1 LSQNR
6 PPPPTVLVSSSA
18 SSERVPA
25 GTRLL
30 RALAWLL
37 VLVYF
42 VAGLGYLAL
51 RYLVWPNTALWL
63 PQVERVLAE
72 SIGKPLRIG
81 AVRAGFDGL
90 RPSLDVEGV
99 AVLGAGGEPAFS
111 VDRIHATLSLGS
123 LAAGQV
129 RFARLELV
137 APSLRIE
144 RLAADRFMVGGIEVD
159 LAGPGE
165 GRGGGAD
172 WLFAQRRIALR
183 GVDLAWIDRVSG
195 RVLELRGADLV
206 LGAVGR
212 RHRLSL
218 KVAQAPGLGSG
229 VDAAIE
235 LHRPA
240 FSRLADWRRW
250 TGELHL
256 AVARAELPALG
267 ALARDLHQS
276 ALARDLPRDALA
288 REQRTGDAAHPAVDF
303 SRGQAAARFWAR
315 FEGGAPVDALLK
327 LSAVEAELAL
337 ADGPLPVPRL
347 DLEAELSR
355 ERGGDSLLRLR
366 RLEAIVDDGLALR
379 ALPDAMQALRFDAGA
394 GLKGGELA
402 LDRFDA
408 GKLLA
413 LVQRLPMPDAL
424 RDRLAAIR
432 ADGVVER
439 LDLTWI
445 GAPRPF
451 GGGVPRYAIDARFD
465 GLSLAREA
473 PAPAP
478 GELGLPSF
486 RNLSG
491 TVTLN
496 EAGGRLTAAGRKS
509 VLVFPGLFAEPAI
522 PLEAI
527 DARVTWRMLPA
538 REGSAAPVEVDIEQ
552 VRFAAT
558 DAAGEASGRYT
569 SGGKGLGV
577 VDLSGSLSRAD
588 ATRVA
593 RYLPLEISAEVRNW
607 VARAIRAG
615 RSDDVKFV
623 LRGDLRD
630 FPYRAPGTG
639 LFRIDAALRDAT
651 LAYAPGW
658 PAIEKI
664 RGRLLFEGAGMD
676 IDAQSG
682 QLWGVTLGR
691 TRATIAE
698 YREALLRIEGSGD
711 GPAQDMLRFIDESPL
726 RNRIGDFSRGIDV
739 KGAARLRLK
748 LDIPLDEVET
758 TRVAGTVQFDGNDLV
773 LDTMIPP
780 FSRVAGTLAFTE
792 DSLALRG
799 MTGAFLGG
807 AVRVDGETTEAG
819 RLALRASGRAAA
831 DGIRLLADNALTRAL
846 DGATDWRATID
857 VRGQVP
863 AMVIESDLAGLST
876 RLPAPFAKQAGERWP
891 LRIETVPARA
901 ANGEGARRDTLSIA
915 MRDDVRLVFD
925 RERDPSSGSMK
936 VRRGVFALT
945 AEPLMPTAGFAVRL
959 QAPRVDIDAW
969 AAILGP
975 ALEGES
981 TDSGQAFSLL
991 PSELSL
997 IAQEFRL
1004 AGKELNEVVVGA
1016 TRSGGFWRANVHSRQ
1031 VDGFFTWRA
1040 ALPGQQIGTLNAR
1053 FGRLEI
1059 PRARGDEVASL
1070 LDSPPERLPALDVAA
1085 DELVLDGRRLG
1096 RLALRA
1102 VNAGGAAAPVWRVE
1116 MLSVDNAAAT
1126 LRAQGD
1132 WRSPRG
1138 GERRGMALQF
1148 ELDIAD
1154 AGRLLAL
1161 YGYPDTMRAGAGSLS
1176 GRIAWAGS
1184 PFAIDYPSMNGQ
1196 LSLKLGKGEFLKTD
1210 PGIAKLIGVLNLQ
1223 SLRRRLAF
1231 DFRDLFAEGFAF
1243 DEVSGS
1249 AKVAKGV
1256 AQTDDFA
1263 MKGVTAQVK
1272 IVGRADLTAETQDL
1286 VVEVRPELNAG
1297 LASLA
1302 YAALANPAIGLGTF
1316 LAQWLLR
1323 EPLKDIFAWQYEVTG
1338 SWADPVV
1345 TTKARPQV
1353 EAPPP
1358 GN

>member
-1 LSQNR
+1 M
-6 PPPPTVLVSSSA
+6 SSTA

-25 GTRLL
+25 GARVPAGTRFL

-37 VLVYF
+37 LVVYF

-63 PQVERVLAE
+63 PHVERVLAE
-72 SIGKPLRIG
+72 SVGKPLRIG
-81 AVRAGFDGL
+81 TVRAGFDGL

-99 AVLGAGGEPAFS
+99 AVLDAEGEPVFS
-111 VDRIHATLSLGS
+111 VDRIHAALSLGS

-129 RFARLELV
+129 RFARLEV
-137 APSLRIE
+137 EAPSLRIE
-144 RLAADRFMVGGIEVD
+144 RLDADRFIVGGIELD
-159 LAGPGE
+159 LASGGQ
-165 GRGGGAD
+165 GKGGGAD
-172 WLFAQRRIALR
+172 WLFAQRQVSVS
-183 GVDLAWIDRVSG
+183 GVDLEWIDRVSG
-195 RVLELRGADLV
+195 RVLELQGADLV

-240 FSRLADWRRW
+240 FSRLAEWRRW

-256 AVARAELPALG
+256 AVAQAELPALAG
-267 ALARDLHQS
+267 
-276 ALARDLPRDALA
+276 LA
-288 REQRTGDAAHPAVDF
+288 RELRAGATPDLAPPAVDIT
-303 SRGQAAARFWAR
+303 RGRASARFWAR
-315 FEGGAPVDALLK
+315 FEAGAPVDALLK
-327 LSAVEAELAL
+327 VSAVEAELAL
-337 ADGPLPVPRL
+337 ADGPLPVAAL

-355 ERGGDSLLRLR
+355 DRSGDSLLRFR
-366 RLEAIVDDGLALR
+366 RLDALVDDGLALH
-379 ALPDAMQALRFDAGA
+379 ALPDAMQALRFDANA
-394 GLKGGELA
+394 RLKGGELA

-413 LVQRLPMPDAL
+413 LARRLPWFDAL
-424 RDRLAAIR
+424 RERLATIQ
-432 ADGVVER
+432 ADGNVER
-439 LDLTWI
+439 LALAWS
-445 GAPRPF
+445 GAPL
-451 GGGVPRYAIDARFD
+451 RYAVDARFD

-473 PAPAP
+473 PEPAP

-491 TVTLN
+491 SVTLN
-496 EAGGRLTAAGRKS
+496 EAGGRLTAAGRKA
-509 VLVFPGLFAEPAI
+509 VLVFPGLFAEPAV

-527 DARVTWRMLPA
+527 DARVSWRMLPA
-538 REGSAAPVEVDIEQ
+538 QEGSPAPVEVEIEQ
-552 VRFAAT
+552 VRFAAA

-569 SGGKGLGV
+569 SGGKGLGI

-593 RYLPLEISAEVRNW
+593 RYLPVRIAAGVRNW

-615 RSDDVKFV
+615 RSDDVRFV

-630 FPYRAPGTG
+630 FPYREPGSG
-639 LFRIDAALRDAT
+639 LFRIEAALRDAT

-658 PAIEKI
+658 PEIEKI

-698 YREALLRIEGSGD
+698 YRDAQLKIEGSGD

-739 KGAARLRLK
+739 KGAARLQLK
-748 LDIPLDEVET
+748 LDIPLDEVEA
-758 TRVAGTVQFDGNDLV
+758 TRVAGTVQFEGNELV
-773 LDTMIPP
+773 LDTAIPP

-799 MTGAFLGG
+799 MTGVFLGG
-807 AVRVDGETTEAG
+807 AVRVDGETPEAG
-819 RLALRASGRAAA
+819 RFALRASGRAAA

-863 AMVIESDLAGLST
+863 AMVIESNLAGLST
-876 RLPAPFAKQAGERWP
+876 RLPAPFAKQADERWP
-891 LRIETVPARA
+891 LRIETVPAQG
-901 ANGEGARRDTLSIA
+901 ANGQGGAARRDMLSIA

-925 RERDPSSGSMK
+925 RERDPATGSMK
-936 VRRGVFALT
+936 VRRGVFALA
-945 AEPLMPTAGFAVRL
+945 AEPLMPGTGFAVRL

-969 AAILGP
+969 AAVLGT

-997 IAQEFRL
+997 VAQELRL

-1016 TRSGGFWRANVHSRQ
+1016 TRSGGFWRANIHSRQ
-1031 VDGFFTWRA
+1031 VDGFFNWRA
-1040 ALPGQQIGTLNAR
+1040 ALPGQQIGTLTAR

-1059 PRARGDEVASL
+1059 PSARGDEVASL
-1070 LDSPPERLPALDVAA
+1070 LDSAPQRLPALDIAA
-1085 DELVLDGRRLG
+1085 EQFVLNGRGLG

-1102 VNAGGAAAPVWRVE
+1102 VNAGSAAAPIWRVE
-1116 MLSVDNAAAT
+1116 TLSVANAAAT

-1132 WRSPRG
+1132 WRVPRN
-1138 GERRGMALQF
+1138 GERRAMSLDF
-1148 ELDIAD
+1148 DLDIAD
-1154 AGRLLAL
+1154 AGRLLDL
-1161 YGYPDTMRAGAGSLS
+1161 YGYKDTMRAGAGSLS
-1176 GRIAWAGS
+1176 GRIAWTGS
-1184 PFAIDYPSMNGQ
+1184 PFSIDYHSLGGA
-1196 LSLKLGKGEFLKTD
+1196 LALKLGKGEFLKTD

-1249 AKVAKGV
+1249 AKVAKGI

-1263 MKGVTAQVK
+1263 MKGVTAQVN
-1272 IVGRADLTAETQDL
+1272 ISGQADLSAETQDL
-1286 VVEVRPELNAG
+1286 LVEVRPELNAG

-1323 EPLKDIFAWQYEVTG
+1323 EPLKDIFAWQYEVKG
-1338 SWADPVV
+1338 SWSDPVV
-1345 TTKARPQV
+1345 NTKSRPQV
-1353 EAPPP
+1353 ETPAPV
-1358 GN
+1358 N

>member
-1 LSQNR
+1 M
-6 PPPPTVLVSSSA
+6 SSTA
-18 SSERVPA
+18 SSEPVPAGARVPA

-37 VLVYF
+37 LGVYF

-63 PQVERVLAE
+63 PHVERVLAE
-72 SIGKPLRIG
+72 AVGKPLRIG

-99 AVLGAGGEPAFS
+99 AVLDPGGEPAFS
-111 VDRIHATLSLGS
+111 VDRIHATLSLSS

-129 RFARLELV
+129 RFARLEV
-137 APSLRIE
+137 EAPSLRIE
-144 RLAADRFMVGGIEVD
+144 RLDADRFTVGGIDVD
-159 LAGPGE
+159 LGGAGA

-172 WLFAQRRIALR
+172 WLFAQRLVSLR
-183 GVDLAWIDRVSG
+183 GVDLEWIDRLSG
-195 RVLELRGADLV
+195 RVLTLQGADLV

-235 LHRPA
+235 VHRPA

-250 TGELHL
+250 SGELHL
-256 AVARAELPALG
+256 AAAQAELPALV
-267 ALARDLHQS
+267 ALARDLRGG
-276 ALARDLPRDALA
+276 AA
-288 REQRTGDAAHPAVDF
+288 GDPASPAIDIT
-303 SRGQAAARFWAR
+303 RGRAAARIWAR

-327 LSAVEAELAL
+327 LSAVDAELTL
-337 ADGPLPVPRL
+337 ADGPLPVAGL

-355 ERGGDSLLRLR
+355 DRDGESLLRFR
-366 RLEAIVDDGLALR
+366 RLEARLDDGLALR
-379 ALPDAMQALRFDAGA
+379 ALPDAMQALRFDAQA
-394 GLKGGELA
+394 GIVGGELA
-402 LDRFDA
+402 FDRFDA

-413 LVQRLPMPDAL
+413 LARRLPWTDGL
-424 RDRLAAIR
+424 RERLAPIR
-432 ADGVVER
+432 ADGELER
-439 LDLTWI
+439 LALAWGGASPQSFA
-445 GAPRPF
+445 GAPPPAGRRAA
-451 GGGVPRYAIDARFD
+451 RYSVDARFA

-486 RNLSG
+486 RNLTGS
-491 TVTLN
+491 VSFN
-496 EAGGRLTAAGRKS
+496 DAGGRVAATGRKA
-509 VLVFPGLFAEPAI
+509 VLVFPGLFAEPAV

-527 DARVTWRMLPA
+527 DARASWRVLPA
-538 REGSAAPVEVDIEQ
+538 QEASPAPVEVEIER
-552 VRFAAT
+552 VRFAAA
-558 DAAGEASGRYT
+558 DAAGEVGGRYT

-577 VDLSGSLSRAD
+577 VDLSGSLNRAD

-593 RYLPLEISAEVRNW
+593 RYLPMRIAPGVRNW
-607 VARAIRAG
+607 VGRAIRSG
-615 RSDDVKFV
+615 RSDDVRFV

-630 FPYRAPGTG
+630 FPYREPGSG
-639 LFRIDAALRDAT
+639 LFRIEAALRDAT

-658 PAIEKI
+658 PEIEKI
-664 RGRLLFEGAGMD
+664 RGRLLFEGAGLD

-682 QLWGVTLGR
+682 QLYGVTLGR
-691 TRATIAE
+691 TRASIAE
-698 YREALLRIEGSGD
+698 YRDAQLKIEGVGD
-711 GPAQDMLRFIDESPL
+711 GPARDMLRFIDESPL

-739 KGAARLRLK
+739 KGAAKLSLK
-748 LDIPLDEVET
+748 LDIPLDAIEG

-773 LDTMIPP
+773 LDEAIPP

-792 DSLALRG
+792 DSLALRD
-799 MTGAFLGG
+799 MSGAFLGG
-807 AVRVDGETTEAG
+807 AVRVDGETPEAG
-819 RLALRASGRAAA
+819 RFALRASGRAAA
-831 DGIRLLADNALTRAL
+831 AGIRLLADNALTRAL

-876 RLPAPFAKQAGERWP
+876 RLPAPFAKQADARWP

-901 ANGEGARRDTLSIA
+901 ANGEATAARRDTLSIA

-925 RERDPSSGSMK
+925 RERDQATRSMK
-936 VRRGVFALT
+936 VRRGVFALA
-945 AEPLMPTAGFAVRL
+945 AEPLMPASGFAVRL

-969 AAILGP
+969 AAVLAP

-981 TDSGQAFSLL
+981 TGSGQAFSLL

-997 IAQEFRL
+997 VAGELRL

-1031 VDGFFTWRA
+1031 VDGFFNWRA
-1040 ALPGQQIGTLNAR
+1040 ALPGQQIGTLTAR

-1059 PRARGDEVASL
+1059 PSARGDEVASL
-1070 LDSPPERLPALDVAA
+1070 LDSPRERLPALDIAA
-1085 DELVLDGRRLG
+1085 DDFVLNGRRLG
-1096 RLALRA
+1096 RLTLQA
-1102 VNAGGAAAPVWRVE
+1102 VNTGGAAAPVWRVE
-1116 MLSVDNAAAT
+1116 TLNIANPAAT
-1126 LRAQGD
+1126 LRARGD
-1132 WRSPRG
+1132 WRAPRG
-1138 GERRGMALQF
+1138 SERRGMALDF

-1154 AGRLLAL
+1154 AGRLLEIH
-1161 YGYPDTMRAGAGSLS
+1161 GFQDTMRAGAGSLR
-1176 GRIAWAGS
+1176 GRIAWTGS
-1184 PFAIDYPSMNGQ
+1184 PFSIDYPSLGGE
-1196 LSLKLGKGEFLKTD
+1196 LSLELGKGEFLKTD

-1243 DEVSGS
+1243 DAVSGS
-1249 AKVAKGV
+1249 AKIEKGI

-1263 MKGVTAQVK
+1263 MKGVTAQVR
-1272 IVGRADLTAETQDL
+1272 ITGQADLSAESQDL

-1316 LAQWLLR
+1316 IAQWLLR

-1338 SWADPVV
+1338 TWADPAVS
-1345 TTKARPQV
+1345 TKSRPQV

>member
-1 LSQNR
+1 M
-6 PPPPTVLVSSSA
+6 SSSA
-18 SSERVPA
+18 SFEPVPA

-37 VLVYF
+37 VIAYF

-63 PQVERVLAE
+63 PRVERVLAE
-72 SIGKPLRIG
+72 SVGKPLRIG

-99 AVLGAGGEPAFS
+99 AVLDAGGEPAFS
-111 VDRIHATLSLGS
+111 VDRIHAALSLGS
-123 LAAGQV
+123 LAAGQI
-129 RFARLELV
+129 RFARLEV
-137 APSLRIE
+137 EAPSLRVE
-144 RLAADRFMVGGIEVD
+144 RLAPDRFVVGGIELD
-159 LAGPGE
+159 LAGAGK
-165 GRGGGAD
+165 GDSGTGGVD
-172 WLFAQRRIALR
+172 WLFAQRLVALR
-183 GVDLAWIDRVSG
+183 GVDLEWIDRVSG
-195 RVLELRGADLV
+195 RVLELEGADLV

-218 KVAQAPGLGSG
+218 KVAQVPGLGSS

-240 FSRLADWRRW
+240 FSALSDWRRW

-256 AVARAELPALG
+256 AVAQAELPAL
-267 ALARDLHQS
+267 S
-276 ALARDLPRDALA
+276 ALARDLRLGALV
-288 REQRTGDAAHPAVDF
+288 REQRAGETTDAPPPSVEF
-303 SRGQAAARFWAR
+303 GRGRAAARLWTR

-327 LSAVEAELAL
+327 LSAVDAELAL
-337 ADGPLPVPRL
+337 ADGPLPIAGL

-355 ERGGDSLLRLR
+355 ERTGESLLRLR
-366 RLEAIVDDGLALR
+366 RLEAVVEDGLVLR
-379 ALPDAMQALRFDAGA
+379 ALPDAMQALRFDAEA
-394 GLKGGELA
+394 GLQGGELA
-402 LDRFDA
+402 FDRFDA

-413 LVQRLPMPDAL
+413 LAQRLPGPDAL

-439 LDLTWI
+439 LDLAWR
-445 GAPRPF
+445 GAPL
-451 GGGVPRYAIDARFD
+451 RYAIEARFE

-491 TVTLN
+491 SVSFN
-496 EAGGRLTAAGRKS
+496 EAGGRLNAAGRKA

-527 DARVTWRMLPA
+527 DARVSWRMLPA
-538 REGSAAPVEVDIEQ
+538 QEGSPAPVEVDIEQ
-552 VRFAAT
+552 VRFAAA

-593 RYLPLEISAEVRNW
+593 RYLPLEISADVRDW
-607 VARAIRAG
+607 VSRAIRAG
-615 RSDDVKFV
+615 RSDDVRFV

-630 FPYRAPGTG
+630 FPYRTPGSG
-639 LFRIDAALRDAT
+639 LFRIEAALRDAT

-698 YREALLRIEGSGD
+698 YRDALLRIEGSGD

-739 KGAARLRLK
+739 KGSARLRLK
-748 LDIPLDEVET
+748 LDIPLDEVEA
-758 TRVAGTVQFDGNDLV
+758 TRVAGSVQFDGNDLV
-773 LDTMIPP
+773 LDTAIPP

-799 MTGAFLGG
+799 MSGVFLGG

-831 DGIRLLADNALTRAL
+831 DGIRRLADNPLTRAL
-846 DGATDWRATID
+846 DGATDWRADID

-876 RLPAPFAKQAGERWP
+876 RLPAPFAKQADERWP

-901 ANGEGARRDTLSIA
+901 ANGEGPGARRDTLSIA

-925 RERDPSSGSMK
+925 RERDPASGSMK

-945 AEPLMPTAGFAVRL
+945 AEPLMPASGFAVRL

-969 AAILGP
+969 AAVLGP

-981 TDSGQAFSLL
+981 TESGQAFSLL

-997 IAQEFRL
+997 VAQELRL
-1004 AGKELNEVVVGA
+1004 AGKDLSEVVVGA

-1040 ALPGQQIGTLNAR
+1040 ALPGQQIGTLTAR

-1070 LDSPPERLPALDVAA
+1070 LDSPPERLPALDIAA
-1085 DELVLDGRRLG
+1085 DEFVLSGRRLG

-1116 MLSVDNAAAT
+1116 TLSVANEAAT

-1138 GERRGMALQF
+1138 GERRGMALDF
-1148 ELDIAD
+1148 ELDVDD
-1154 AGRLLAL
+1154 AGRLLEV
-1161 YGYPDTMRAGAGSLS
+1161 YGYRDTMRAGAGSLA
-1176 GRIAWAGS
+1176 GRIAWTGS
-1184 PFAIDYPSMNGQ
+1184 PFAIDYPSLNGQ
-1196 LSLKLGKGEFLKTD
+1196 LSLKLGKGQFLKTD

-1243 DEVSGS
+1243 DEVAGS
-1249 AKVAKGV
+1249 AKVSKGV
-1256 AQTDDFA
+1256 AQTDDFT

-1272 IVGRADLTAETQDL
+1272 ITGQADLSAETQDL

-1323 EPLKDIFAWQYEVTG
+1323 EPLKDIFAWQYEVKG

-1345 TTKARPQV
+1345 TTKSRPQL